1 MLISHCLSEPKLVA
15 PLLQDIGAHVD
26 PLKVVKRIPKGMVID
41 GLREKLIKIISDYH
55 LQLSLKEGCE
65 QILKSDVVGL
75 EKRLNKVQ
83 RRATRVDAKTRCA
96 LTGAPVVGGAES
108 MLLWPYPDLVVLHGG
123 RVFQEAALVG
133 LTQEQPC
140 SPSTAGEGA
149 AGRGGGGAPTANGR
163 HTGAWGAV
171 PSPKGGAASLGTE
184 SGGAGGDGAAAARM
198 ILQRGFVVEGKHFHR
213 DGLLHGRDW

>member
-1 MLISHCLSEPKLVA
+1 MISHCLSEPKLVA

-75 EKRLNKVQ
+75 EKRLNKLQ
-83 RRATRVDAKTRCA
+83 RRATRVDGKTRCA

-108 MLLWPYPDLVVLHGG
+108 MLLWPYPELVVLHGG
-123 RVFQEAALVG
+123 RVFQEAALVS

-140 SPSTAGEGA
+140 SPSTICESA
-149 AGRGGGGAPTANGR
+149 AGRGGGASEANGR
-163 HTGAWGAV
+163 QSGAWGAV
-171 PSPKGGAASLGTE
+171 PPLKASGATLGAE
-184 SGGAGGDGAAAARM
+184 SKGAGGDGAAAARM
-198 ILQRGFVVEGKHFHR
+198 ILHRGFVVEGKHFHR